1 VIPST
6 RTRSGRAVAA
16 RPGRMIV
23 VVLVAAFALAG
34 CIGNGPSATVSPSTS
49 TSTSSASASSEAAS
63 PTLQPSPSSSATN
76 EPTVSPDTTS
86 SPSATTSLST
96 ATSPSTGPSQPAAQ
110 AVRACTGTDENR
122 AFFLNAAQNLDWP
135 VYCPVLPARWFVTS
149 GKYSGRG
156 VGQLTIGYQGP
167 AGATLTLQEGGF
179 CETSDG
185 CVPAG
190 NDSGDAAFGDRQ
202 GTLVTLDDGGYAIVV
217 GRADTPSWLAV
228 ATGMDEATFRQ
239 VAEGFVRLD

>member
-1 VIPST
+1 MIPPTPT
-6 RTRSGRAVAA
+6 RTGRAVAA
-16 RPGRMIV
+16 RPGRLP
-23 VVLVAAFALAG
+23 LVMVGAALAFAG
-34 CIGNGPSATVSPSTS
+34 CIGNEPSAAVSPSP
-49 TSTSSASASSEAAS
+49 SASTAVASPSTDTAS
-63 PTLQPSPSSSATN
+63 PTLQPSPSSSAT
-76 EPTVSPDTTS
+76 EGPTASPDATA
-86 SPSATTSLST
+86 SPSAT
-96 ATSPSTGPSQPAAQ
+96 TSPSTGPSQPAAE
-110 AVRACTGTDENR
+110 AVKACTGDDKNR
-122 AFFLNAAQNLDWP
+122 AFFLNASQNLDWP

-149 GKYSGRG
+149 GNYSGRG

-167 AGATLTLQEGGF
+167 AGATLTLQEGAF

-190 NDSGDAAFGDRQ
+190 NDTGAAAFGDRQ

>member
-1 VIPST
+1 MV
-6 RTRSGRAVAA
+6 VAA
-16 RPGRMIV
+16 
-23 VVLVAAFALAG
+23 LAFAG
-34 CIGNGPSATVSPSTS
+34 CIGNGPSPAVSPSP
-49 TSTSSASASSEAAS
+49 SASTAVASPSTDTAS
-63 PTLQPSPSSSATN
+63 PTLQPSPSSSATD
-76 EPTVSPDTTS
+76 EPTASPDATA
-86 SPSATTSLST
+86 SPSAT
-96 ATSPSTGPSQPAAQ
+96 TSPSTGPSQAAAE
-110 AVRACTGTDENR
+110 AVKACTGTDANR
-122 AFFLNAAQNLDWP
+122 AFFLNASQNLDWP

-156 VGQLTIGYQGP
+156 VGQLSIGYQGP

-190 NDSGDAAFGDRQ
+190 NDTGDAAFGDRQ

>member
-1 VIPST
+1 MIPPSPT
-6 RTRSGRAVAA
+6 RTGRAVAA
-16 RPGRMIV
+16 RPARLAV
-23 VVLVAAFALAG
+23 VMVVAALAFAG
-34 CIGNGPSATVSPSTS
+34 CIGNGPSAAVSPSP
-49 TSTSSASASSEAAS
+49 SASTAVASPSTDTAS
-63 PTLQPSPSSSATN
+63 PTLQPSPSSSATD
-76 EPTVSPDTTS
+76 EPTASPDATA
-86 SPSATTSLST
+86 SPSAT
-96 ATSPSTGPSQPAAQ
+96 TSPSTGPSQAAAE
-110 AVRACTGTDENR
+110 AVKACTGTDANR
-122 AFFLNAAQNLDWP
+122 AFFLNASQNLDWP

-156 VGQLTIGYQGP
+156 VGQLSIGYQGP

-190 NDSGDAAFGDRQ
+190 NDTGDAAFGDRQ

-228 ATGMDEATFRQ
+228 GTGMDEATFRQ
-239 VAEGFVRLD
+239 VAKGFVRLD

>member
-1 VIPST
+1 MIPPT
-6 RTRSGRAVAA
+6 PTRSGRAAVA
-16 RPGRMIV
+16 RPAGMFAV
-23 VVLVAAFALAG
+23 TLVAVLAVAG
-34 CIGNGPSATVSPSTS
+34 CIGNGPSAAASPS
-49 TSTSSASASSEAAS
+49 SSASTPSASVSTDTSS
-63 PTLQPSPSSSATN
+63 PTMQPSPSSSPTN
-76 EPTVSPDTTS
+76 GPTASPDATE
-86 SPSATTSLST
+86 SPSATTS
-96 ATSPSTGPSQPAAQ
+96 PSTGSSRPAAE
-110 AVRACTGTDENR
+110 AVKTCTGTDENR
-122 AFFLNAAQNLDWP
+122 AFFLNASQNLDWA

-156 VGQLTIGYQGP
+156 VGQLSIGYQGP

-190 NDSGDAAFGDRQ
+190 NDAGDAAFGDRQ

-217 GRADTPSWLAV
+217 GRAETPSWLAV

-239 VAEGFVRLD
+239 VAAGFVRLD

>member
-1 VIPST
+1 MV
-6 RTRSGRAVAA
+6 VAA
-16 RPGRMIV
+16 
-23 VVLVAAFALAG
+23 LTLAG
-34 CIGNGPSATVSPSTS
+34 CIGNGPSTAVSPSPSGS
-49 TSTSSASASSEAAS
+49 TAIASPSTDTAS
-63 PTLQPSPSSSATN
+63 PTLQPSPSSVPTDEATA
-76 EPTVSPDTTS
+76 SPDATE
-86 SPSATTSLST
+86 SPGATTSAST
-96 ATSPSTGPSQPAAQ
+96 APSQPAAE
-110 AVRACTGTDENR
+110 AVKACTGTDDNR
-122 AFFLNAAQNLDWP
+122 AFFLNASENLDWP

-167 AGATLTLQEGGF
+167 AGATLTLQQGGF

-190 NDSGDAAFGDRQ
+190 NDTGDATFGDRQ

-239 VAEGFVRLD
+239 VAKGFVRLD